1 MKYYSRALI
10 IVIILATIFVIGMA
24 IEFDHSNIIIKSD
37 TLKPFQEMRVSNG
50 INPCEYKAKVILN
63 IDFIMP
69 QTLLFK
75 TSHLR
80 FKIYVNEKMVYSF
93 GYEENA
99 VSFLKS
105 PGTSYHLVE
114 LPAMSSNKEIVFDF
128 QSPYSNY
135 HGFLPDIQYGTKGEC
150 IAYYQNKSMYSLF
163 SLTVVLLGGLTIMI
177 LYFVT
182 KNKKYA
188 LSKSFL
194 YISSFIFL
202 VSIWLFFQSDSCQL
216 MFGYP
221 QIMYFADLISLVL
234 FPVPLNLYIYDV
246 SKNEKRKYMLY
257 FAYAYAATLV
267 LNLLLQVFG
276 LVDMFQL
283 VLLTHSLMALNMIV
297 AVYVVHVE
305 LRIEKN
311 KDLRMFIVPL
321 ALVSAGGLLEMILYY
336 YSNMTQ
342 TSFALRIA
350 VVAFL
355 VVIII
360 NAIKSYYDNLLELKQ
375 AEYYEQL
382 ASVDMLTNLGNRNKY
397 EQFLQSHE
405 PNQPLTAVLFD
416 LNYLKY
422 INDNFGHVVGDSA
435 LKKCAECIK
444 EAFSNK
450 GECFRI
456 GGDEFAVLTKADDN
470 LQKECHIFEKLV
482 QGWNKRLSY
491 IFSVAYG
498 VARFNPK
505 TDQSAYDTAKRADF
519 AMYHMKEEQKR
530 KIIL

>member
-1 MKYYSRALI
+1 
-10 IVIILATIFVIGMA
+10 
-24 IEFDHSNIIIKSD
+24 
-37 TLKPFQEMRVSNG
+37 
-50 INPCEYKAKVILN
+50 
-63 IDFIMP
+63 
-69 QTLLFK
+69 
-75 TSHLR
+75 
-80 FKIYVNEKMVYSF
+80 
-93 GYEENA
+93 
-99 VSFLKS
+99 
-105 PGTSYHLVE
+105 
-114 LPAMSSNKEIVFDF
+114 
-128 QSPYSNY
+128 
-135 HGFLPDIQYGTKGEC
+135 
-150 IAYYQNKSMYSLF
+150 
-163 SLTVVLLGGLTIMI
+163 
-177 LYFVT
+177 
-182 KNKKYA
+182 
-188 LSKSFL
+188 
-194 YISSFIFL
+194 
-202 VSIWLFFQSDSCQL
+202 
-216 MFGYP
+216 
-221 QIMYFADLISLVL
+221 
-234 FPVPLNLYIYDV
+234 
-246 SKNEKRKYMLY
+246 MLY

-422 INDNFGHVVGDSA
+422 INDNFGHVVG
-435 LKKCAECIK
+435 
-444 EAFSNK
+444 
-450 GECFRI
+450 
-456 GGDEFAVLTKADDN
+456 
-470 LQKECHIFEKLV
+470 
-482 QGWNKRLSY
+482 
-491 IFSVAYG
+491 
-498 VARFNPK
+498 
-505 TDQSAYDTAKRADF
+505 
-519 AMYHMKEEQKR
+519 
-530 KIIL
+530 

>member
-1 MKYYSRALI
+1 
-10 IVIILATIFVIGMA
+10 MA

-50 INPCEYKAKVILN
+50 INRCEYKAKVILN
-63 IDFIMP
+63 IDFVMP

-80 FKIYVNEKMVYSF
+80 FKIYINEKMVYSF

-470 LQKECHIFEKLV
+470 LQKECNIFEKLV

-530 KIIL
+530 KILL

>member
-1 MKYYSRALI
+1 M
-10 IVIILATIFVIGMA
+10 
-24 IEFDHSNIIIKSD
+24 
-37 TLKPFQEMRVSNG
+37 
-50 INPCEYKAKVILN
+50 
-63 IDFIMP
+63 
-69 QTLLFK
+69 
-75 TSHLR
+75 
-80 FKIYVNEKMVYSF
+80 
-93 GYEENA
+93 
-99 VSFLKS
+99 
-105 PGTSYHLVE
+105 
-114 LPAMSSNKEIVFDF
+114 
-128 QSPYSNY
+128 
-135 HGFLPDIQYGTKGEC
+135 
-150 IAYYQNKSMYSLF
+150 
-163 SLTVVLLGGLTIMI
+163 
-177 LYFVT
+177 
-182 KNKKYA
+182 
-188 LSKSFL
+188 
-194 YISSFIFL
+194 
-202 VSIWLFFQSDSCQL
+202 
-216 MFGYP
+216 
-221 QIMYFADLISLVL
+221 
-234 FPVPLNLYIYDV
+234 NLYIYDV

-470 LQKECHIFEKLV
+470 LQKECNIFEKLV